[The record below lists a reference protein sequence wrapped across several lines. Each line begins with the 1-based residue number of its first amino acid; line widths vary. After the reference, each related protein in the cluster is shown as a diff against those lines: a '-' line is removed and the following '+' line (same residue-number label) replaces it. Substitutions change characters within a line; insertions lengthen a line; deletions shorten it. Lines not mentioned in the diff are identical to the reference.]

1 MLRKEVNG
9 LLSKVLAVLE
19 VINVLSR
26 FHKLQESVGP
36 DANFFLGSIYCQ
48 ICHVNNI
55 LDRGGLAVHKKR
67 IRDLVFAV
75 FDYQRLRQ

>member
-1 MLRKEVNG
+1 MLSKEVNG

-19 VINVLSR
+19 VINVLCR
-26 FHKLQESVGP
+26 FHELQESVGP
-36 DANFFLGSIYCQ
+36 DTNSFLGSIDCQ

-55 LDRGGLAVHKKR
+55 LNRGGQAVHKKR

-75 FDYQRLRQ
+75 FDYQWLRL

>member
-1 MLRKEVNG
+1 MLCKEVNG

-26 FHKLQESVGP
+26 FNKLQEFVRP
-36 DANFFLGSIYCQ
+36 DANSFLGSIYCQ

-55 LDRGGLAVHKKR
+55 LDRGRLAVHKKR